1 MQANVLASFSS
12 PTLFVYSNMKHLL
25 KKLQAKT
32 KQIKP
37 TSIRTI
43 LAEMMAHR
51 IQLISQLHL
60 KATPQIGRAHV

>member
-1 MQANVLASFSS
+1 
-12 PTLFVYSNMKHLL
+12 MKHLL

-60 KATPQIGRAHV
+60 KATPTWLPQNTCMMCS